1 MAKCNGVF
9 VFKKPDESVDSLI
22 QRFKRKYKQSKIS
35 QQYSDSGFYLKPSVI
50 KREKKISSKI
60 RKKKIL
66 ESTN

>member
-22 QRFKRKYKQSKIS
+22 QRFKRKFKQSKVS
-35 QQYSDSGFYLKPSVI
+35 QQYSDSGFFLKPSTV
-50 KREKKISSKI
+50 KRAKKISSKI

-66 ESTN
+66 ELTN